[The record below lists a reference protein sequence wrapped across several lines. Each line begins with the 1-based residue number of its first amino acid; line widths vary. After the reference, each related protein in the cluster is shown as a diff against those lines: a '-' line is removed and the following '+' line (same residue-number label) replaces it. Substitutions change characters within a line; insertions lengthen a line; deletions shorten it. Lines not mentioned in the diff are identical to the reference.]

1 MRLNNAELEDTFAEA
16 FEMTYSRFLVT
27 ASSKKLAMAAAS
39 EACGYGTSIIG
50 CSAEGG
56 IESKIFT
63 KEETPD
69 SRIGVA
75 VQLWARKSKIEWE
88 LINRIGQCILTA
100 PTTAVW
106 NLTESWEKLPVGEKL
121 RFFGDGYESQ
131 AIVGGR
137 EVARIPIM
145 LGEFVI
151 EKKIG
156 VGLGVAGGNIIL
168 QAENQKKAVLAC
180 EAASR
185 EAKKVSGVITPFV
198 LGICASGS
206 KVGSKKYKFMHATT
220 NELFCPTLKDK
231 VEGTKVKGGVNAVGE
246 IVINGITEQKVR
258 EAMKLAITA
267 ASKTKG
273 VRYITAANYGG
284 TLGKV
289 KINLGELFL

>member
-27 ASSKKLAMAAAS
+27 ASSKKLVLAAAS

-56 IESKIFT
+56 IESKIFA
-63 KEETPD
+63 KAETPD

-100 PTTAVW
+100 PTTAAW
-106 NLTESWEKLPVGEKL
+106 NLTESGEKL
-121 RFFGDGYESQ
+121 DIGKKLGFFGDGYESHG
-131 AIVGGR
+131 IVGGR

-145 LGEFVI
+145 MGEFII

-156 VGLGVAGGNIIL
+156 IAQGVAGGNIII
-168 QAENQKKAVLAC
+168 QAKSQKRATLAC
-180 EAASR
+180 EAASK

-231 VEGTKVKGGVNAVGE
+231 VEGTKVKEGANAVGE

-258 EAMKLAITA
+258 EAMKLAIIA
-267 ASKTKG
+267 ASKIKG
-273 VRYITAANYGG
+273 VKYITAANYGG

-289 KINLGELFL
+289 KINLPSLFD